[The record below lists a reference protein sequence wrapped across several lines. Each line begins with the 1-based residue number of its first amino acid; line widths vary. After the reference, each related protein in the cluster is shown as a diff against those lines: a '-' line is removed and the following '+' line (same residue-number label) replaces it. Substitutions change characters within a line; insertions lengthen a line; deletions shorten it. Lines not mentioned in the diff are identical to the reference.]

1 MKKFNDLHKQMQQ
14 YNKDRSGL
22 IEQDNEVDMVKKEV
36 DLLDEG
42 TTLLT
47 QMPGSSS

>member
-1 MKKFNDLHKQMQQ
+1 MQQ

-42 TTLLT
+42 IKSII
-47 QMPGSSS
+47 QMPRYLS